1 MFDRTRPLLTGC
13 AVLLLA
19 ACSSKGDIS
28 VGNSQTPNTA
38 TAEFSIAYIKRTL
51 PTDPTELA
59 ALRTTDDLRQQRD
72 LWSKADVYIRDKASP
87 GGVERNITTRV
98 TGTNFYDVRDLD
110 VSADGS
116 KLIFAM
122 RGPLSVN
129 QREDDPPTWNIWEYV
144 VATDD
149 LHRVIADDV
158 TADAGQDASP
168 HYLPDGRILF
178 TSTRQR
184 DAKSILLDEGKSGF
198 EAQAETSNESSTLL
212 HVLDRDTNGAVTS
225 IRQISYSQGFD
236 LDATVLANGHVMFT
250 RWDAETGN
258 ANRGMHLYTARPDGA
273 DMQLFYG
280 AMSHNTGTADATTG
294 QPTTVQFARARE
306 LENGG
311 ILTVIRPFTDT
322 DFGGSLVTIDATNF
336 VDNAQRTLA
345 GVTANVTAT
354 GPAQVPVTTADV
366 RTIAGPSPGGRY
378 NFAYPLWDGTGRA
391 LVSWSQCRLLD
402 ATMTI
407 VPCTAERLADPA
419 AVIAPPLYSAWL
431 LDLSD
436 GTLKPVITPTE
447 DVMIEDI
454 VSLQPRTLP
463 IFLADT
469 VIPQSL
475 APDLAVGIL
484 DIRSVYDIDGGLW
497 SGLGTRTLAQVA
509 AQPAAQRPARF
520 LRIEKAVSL
529 PDRDTLDFDR
539 QIAFGRAGNF
549 MREIL
554 GYVPIEPDGSVRVKV
569 PANVAFNVSVL
580 DANARRIMTPNR
592 VWQQLRPGEISDCN
606 GCYYAP
612 TAATGTTPAVSHG
625 RKGLFASANPGAV
638 GGSCPGETIAQ
649 SKSSWNCNASPYSA
663 VSPSMDVVFDG
674 VPTGDASISL
684 MYSLLD
690 TPRPTRPSCL
700 SSWTSACRSTISYPL
715 VIKPLWSVARGAADA
730 DTCTNCHNSA
740 VRDTA
745 NQVKSPGEQLN
756 LTDDAAAATP
766 ALAAQRGYDQLTQGY
781 SFAIEVPDPA
791 NPGQFIL
798 VASPTNQPASIS
810 AGSANAS
817 TRFFSI
823 FAPGGTHAGR
833 LSGAELR
840 LLSEWVDIGTQYYN
854 NPFDAPLN

>member
-1 MFDRTRPLLTGC
+1 MTRP
-13 AVLLLA
+13 
-19 ACSSKGDIS
+19 
-28 VGNSQTPNTA
+28 
-38 TAEFSIAYIKRTL
+38 FS
-51 PTDPTELA
+51 
-59 ALRTTDDLRQQRD
+59 
-72 LWSKADVYIRDKASP
+72 
-87 GGVERNITTRV
+87 N
-98 TGTNFYDVRDLD
+98 
-110 VSADGS
+110 
-116 KLIFAM
+116 
-122 RGPLSVN
+122 
-129 QREDDPPTWNIWEYV
+129 
-144 VATDD
+144 
-149 LHRVIADDV
+149 
-158 TADAGQDASP
+158 
-168 HYLPDGRILF
+168 
-178 TSTRQR
+178 
-184 DAKSILLDEGKSGF
+184 
-198 EAQAETSNESSTLL
+198 
-212 HVLDRDTNGAVTS
+212 
-225 IRQISYSQGFD
+225 
-236 LDATVLANGHVMFT
+236 
-250 RWDAETGN
+250 
-258 ANRGMHLYTARPDGA
+258 
-273 DMQLFYG
+273 
-280 AMSHNTGTADATTG
+280 
-294 QPTTVQFARARE
+294 
-306 LENGG
+306 
-311 ILTVIRPFTDT
+311 T
-322 DFGGSLVTIDATNF
+322 DFGGSLITIDAGNF
-336 VDNAQRTLA
+336 VENAQRTQA
-345 GVTANVTAT
+345 GVTANVSAT

-402 ATMTI
+402 ATATI
-407 VPCTAERLADPA
+407 VPCTAARLADPA

-431 LDLSD
+431 LDLGD
-436 GTLKPVITPTE
+436 GTLKPIITPVE
-447 DVMIEDI
+447 GVMVEDI

-463 IFLADT
+463 TFLADT

-497 SGLGTRTLAQVA
+497 IGLGTRTLAQVA

-580 DANARRIMTPNR
+580 DANGRRIMAPNR

-612 TAATGTTPAVSHG
+612 TVATATTPALSHG
-625 RKGLFASANPGAV
+625 RKGLFTSANPGAV
-638 GGSCPGETIAQ
+638 GGGCAGETLAQ
-649 SKSSWNCNASPYSA
+649 AKSLWNCNAAPYSA
-663 VSPSMDVVFDG
+663 VSPSMNVIFNG
-674 VPTGDASISL
+674 APTGDADISWL
-684 MYSLLD
+684 YSDLN

-700 SSWTSACRSTISYPL
+700 ATWTSACRSTISYPL
-715 VIKPLWSVARGAADA
+715 VIKQLWSVARGVAGAN
-730 DTCTNCHNSA
+730 TCTGCHNSA
-740 VRDTA
+740 PRNIA
-745 NQVKSPGEQLN
+745 NVVKQPGEQLN
-756 LTDDAAAATP
+756 LTDDAAQATP
-766 ALAAQRGYDQLTQGY
+766 ALQAQRGYDQLTQG
-781 SFAIEVPDPA
+781 FGFVIEIPDPA

-823 FAPGGTHAGR
+823 FATGGTHVGR